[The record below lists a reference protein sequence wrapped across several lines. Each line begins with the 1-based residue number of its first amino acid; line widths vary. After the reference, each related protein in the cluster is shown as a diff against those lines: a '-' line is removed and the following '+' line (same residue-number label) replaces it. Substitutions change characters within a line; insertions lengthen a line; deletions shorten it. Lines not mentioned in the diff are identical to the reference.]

1 MSLTTTRTGR
11 RTPLI
16 RALSI
21 QRGRGDL
28 LDEVMAITA
37 MIVVPL
43 DVPVFE
49 PIRPAVTLLILA
61 VVAWRWRSVQR
72 VLLDGAYVFAL
83 PALCLASL
91 VWADAA
97 WPALRH
103 GALLA
108 LTMVIAGTMAAR
120 LDRRQFVVALLL
132 SQGMLAAWSWL
143 DGTTVWSGGL
153 DGSLSLIGIFPQKNV
168 IGQRMMLLTLA
179 CVAVLLV
186 PGYRWAL
193 RLVAGATLPLALA
206 IIWRSGSASAL
217 ILVSGAGAILLFAL
231 FVWRPASRVRGAR
244 PVIAFGTAA
253 ALALGLL
260 VLTSVLRID
269 PAGDLL
275 AALGKD
281 STLTGR
287 TDVWAVAFQS
297 VRDHPALGVGAGNFW
312 RHDSWAA
319 VQLVQRFP
327 GADPTSFNFHNAYF
341 EALVHLGAVGMATA
355 AFVWWR
361 GAGVVVWAWWT
372 NQRAGDPFWV
382 ALAAALMLRSF
393 VESELFRPTLPGAIL
408 FWFAVFAA
416 EHGRREARRSGRREA
431 LRRRGAARRA
441 ATATPAPTATGAA
454 PA

>member
-1 MSLTTTRTGR
+1 MSFTATRTGR
-11 RTPLI
+11 REPLI

-28 LDEVMAITA
+28 LDEGMAITA
-37 MIVVPL
+37 MVVVPL
-43 DVPVFE
+43 DVPIFE
-49 PIRPAVTLLILA
+49 PVRPVVTLAILA

-83 PALCLASL
+83 PALCLASVL
-91 VWADAA
+91 WADAA
-97 WPALRH
+97 FPALRH

-132 SQGMLAAWSWL
+132 SQGGLAVWSL
-143 DGTTVWSGGL
+143 IDGTTVWSGGL
-153 DGSLSLIGIFPQKNV
+153 DGGLSLIGIFPQKNV
-168 IGQRMMLLTLA
+168 IGQRMMLLSIAAT
-179 CVAVLLV
+179 AVLLV
-186 PGYRWAL
+186 PGYRAWL
-193 RLVAGATLPLALA
+193 RLVAAAALPLALLL
-206 IIWRSGSASAL
+206 IWRSGSASAL
-217 ILVSGAGAILLFAL
+217 ILVTLAGAILLFAL
-231 FVWRPASRVRGAR
+231 FVWRPAARVRGAQ
-244 PVIAFGTAA
+244 PAILFGSLASA
-253 ALALGLL
+253 ALAVWLL
-260 VLTSVLRID
+260 VVVFRVAPVED
-269 PAGDLL
+269 AL
-275 AALGKD
+275 AYLGKD

-287 TDVWAVAFQS
+287 TDVWSVAFQS
-297 VRDHPALGVGAGNFW
+297 IREHPLLGVGAGNFW

-341 EALVHLGAVGMATA
+341 ETLVHLGAVGLLLA
-355 AFVWWR
+355 AYIWWR
-361 GAGVVVWAWWT
+361 GAAMIVWAWWT
-372 NQRAGDPFWV
+372 DQRFGDPFWV

-416 EHGRREARRSGRREA
+416 EHGRRQARAERAQLS
-431 LRRRGAARRA
+431 GAARTA
-441 ATATPAPTATGAA
+441 ATATRPPPGPAPA